1 MNHPIFKKIQSNYN
15 SFKNELVEPEKD
27 SGQVSIS
34 PANFKESLSTNN
46 TMIEENSSTQPPD
59 ESLKKVLTTE
69 ERLTMQLSLEQ
80 QKTFVLTVEKL
91 TVLQQ
96 SKRLVIQNY
105 ELRIKQLN
113 DEIGFI
119 TEQIK
124 QNQEILKEMK
134 GGHKKLVETLT
145 DKYVLKSDWKFDT
158 ETGEIV

>member
-1 MNHPIFKKIQSNYN
+1 MNHPIFKKIQNNYHSFLNEMPESSVGSNKLATN
-15 SFKNELVEPEKD
+15 PTEST
-27 SGQVSIS
+27 G
-34 PANFKESLSTNN
+34 SLSTNN
-46 TMIEENSSTQPPD
+46 TMIEENSSAQLPIEAP
-59 ESLKKVLTTE
+59 KKVLTTE
-69 ERLTMQLSLEQ
+69 ERLSMQLSLEQ

-113 DEIGFI
+113 DEIGLI

-134 GGHKKLVETLT
+134 GGHKELVETLT

-158 ETGEIV
+158 VTGEIV

>member
-1 MNHPIFKKIQSNYN
+1 MDNSKTATNPTEFK
-15 SFKNELVEPEKD
+15 
-27 SGQVSIS
+27 G
-34 PANFKESLSTNN
+34 SLSTNN
-46 TMIEENSSTQPPD
+46 TMIEENSSAQPPI
-59 ESLKKVLTTE
+59 EVPKKVLTTE
-69 ERLTMQLSLEQ
+69 EKLSMQLSLEQ

-134 GGHKKLVETLT
+134 GGHKELVETLT

-158 ETGEIV
+158 VTGEILC